1 MKRDAEEQK
10 ARAKAA
16 ARERVLAEFERSHIG
31 LAATATVSTSGKD
44 VGERALHSSRLCSLK
59 DTYTNA
65 ARGTKRKFAF
75 DASAAEKSALEAEEA
90 AARQI
95 EREQAEALKAKLPDF
110 WLPSLTPTYATTGPP
125 TSLQDVKVQTTCRG
139 GNPSHHLAY
148 AAFPVT

>member
-1 MKRDAEEQK
+1 MVHSLPWLHAEWG
-10 ARAKAA
+10 
-16 ARERVLAEFERSHIG
+16 S
-31 LAATATVSTSGKD
+31 
-44 VGERALHSSRLCSLK
+44 
-59 DTYTNA
+59 

-90 AARQI
+90 ALRQI

-110 WLPSLTPTYATTGPP
+110 WLPSLTPTYTTTGPP

-148 AAFPVT
+148 ALYLLPSSEGRRQYCSQVEKSDTRQV